1 MCITR
6 AENRLQNSLRQQ
18 QAEIIDQYGEI
29 IEETE
34 NTEPLGIK
42 SDLHWQVHTHA
53 HTPSLLHWTSLCLY
67 EKLVVSLSF
76 NVHYN
81 RQHTKIV

>member
-1 MCITR
+1 MCIIR

-18 QAEIIDQYGEI
+18 QAEILDQYGEI

-42 SDLHWQVHTHA
+42 SDLQWQVHTHTHKQTHA
-53 HTPSLLHWTSLCLY
+53 RTHTCTPSLL
-67 EKLVVSLSF
+67 
-76 NVHYN
+76 
-81 RQHTKIV
+81 Q

>member
-6 AENRLQNSLRQQ
+6 AENRLQNSLCQQ

-42 SDLHWQVHTHA
+42 SDLHWQVHTHTHA
-53 HTPSLLHWTSLCLY
+53 HAHAHHLSCIGHLSAFMKSL
-67 EKLVVSLSF
+67 
-76 NVHYN
+76 
-81 RQHTKIV
+81 